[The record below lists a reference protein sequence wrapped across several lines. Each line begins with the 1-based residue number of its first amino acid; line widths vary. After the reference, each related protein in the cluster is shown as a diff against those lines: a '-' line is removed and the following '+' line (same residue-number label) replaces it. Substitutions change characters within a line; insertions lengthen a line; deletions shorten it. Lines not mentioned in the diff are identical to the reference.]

1 MRPIVLLIY
10 TTLLTGCVNLPN
22 DELTLPELVVEQK
35 TVYCD
40 PVVETDQGVVV
51 LCDDNKL
58 MLEQDGEIVPI
69 EDGQLE
75 LTSEGVRLK

>member
-1 MRPIVLLIY
+1 MRTIILVSC
-10 TTLLTGCVNLPN
+10 TALLTGCVNLSN
-22 DELTLPELVVEQK
+22 DELTLPELVFEQK

-40 PVVETDQGVVV
+40 PVAETDQGVIV